1 MAENTATITESVA
14 LPLQRQRHYNVGVI
28 LWRVLLYIVVLW
40 GAVIFAIPFYWMIRT
55 AVMPPYQVNLFPPQ
69 WIPDSINFVNFRA
82 PFVGPFPFA
91 RWFGNSAIV
100 WVRSSSGVVLSASF
114 VGFGFARLRFPFR
127 NLLFI
132 VVLSTMML
140 PEHIKLIPTYLLFV
154 QLGWINTV
162 LPLIVPNWFAPPFHV
177 FLMRQFFMT
186 IPQEMDDAAK
196 IDGAGHARILLQ
208 IFVPLSKPALATLA
222 IFAFIGNWNNFF
234 GPLLYLRTP
243 DVQTLPVCLVQY
255 QGAYGNTDWHLMMAV
270 ATIAVIPVLLIFIF
284 GQRYFVEGIATS
296 GVKG

>member
-1 MAENTATITESVA
+1 MAENTAAIPDSVS
-14 LPLQRQRHYNVGVI
+14 LPIRHSRHINAGVI
-28 LWRVLLYIVVLW
+28 LWRVLLYLVVLW

-55 AVMPPYQVNLFPPQ
+55 AVMPPYQVNLFPPE
-69 WIPDSINFVNFRA
+69 WIPDSINFVNFRS

-100 WVRSSSGVVLSASF
+100 SVLSSLGVVLSASF

-154 QLGWINTV
+154 KLGWINTV

-196 IDGAGHARILLQ
+196 IDGCGWLGIYGRIH
-208 IFVPLSKPALATLA
+208 IPLS
-222 IFAFIGNWNNFF
+222 
-234 GPLLYLRTP
+234 
-243 DVQTLPVCLVQY
+243 LPVMGVSAIYQFTFTWNDFLHPLVYLQQVDKY
-255 QGAYGNTDWHLMMAV
+255 TVALGLRLFEGYMRSNIQDMMAS
-270 ATIAVIPVLLIFIF
+270 ALIAVMPTIIIFFIA
-284 GQRYFVEGIATS
+284 QRYFIQGIVMT

>member
-1 MAENTATITESVA
+1 MAENTAAITDSVS
-14 LPLQRQRHYNVGVI
+14 LPIQRQRHIDVGVI
-28 LWRVLLYIVVLW
+28 AWRVLLYIVVLW

-55 AVMPPYQVNLFPPQ
+55 AVMPPYQVNLFPPE
-69 WIPDSINFVNFRA
+69 WIPDSINFVNFRS

-100 WVRSSSGVVLSASF
+100 SVLSSAGVVLSASF

-196 IDGAGHARILLQ
+196 IDGCGWLGIYGRIH
-208 IFVPLSKPALATLA
+208 IPLS
-222 IFAFIGNWNNFF
+222 
-234 GPLLYLRTP
+234 
-243 DVQTLPVCLVQY
+243 LPVMGVSAIYQFTFTWNDFLHPLVYLQQVDKY
-255 QGAYGNTDWHLMMAV
+255 TVALGLRLFEGYMRSNIQDMMA
-270 ATIAVIPVLLIFIF
+270 AALIAVMPTIIIFFIA
-284 GQRYFVEGIATS
+284 QRYFIQGIVMT

>member
-1 MAENTATITESVA
+1 MAENTAAIPESVS
-14 LPLQRQRHYNVGVI
+14 LPLQRSRHINVGVI
-28 LWRVLLYIVVLW
+28 LWRVLLYVVVLW

-55 AVMPPYQVNLFPPQ
+55 AVMPPYQVNLFPPE
-69 WIPDSINFVNFRA
+69 WIPDSINFVNFRS

-100 WVRSSSGVVLSASF
+100 SVLSSVGVVLSASF

-154 QLGWINTV
+154 KLGWINTV

-196 IDGAGHARILLQ
+196 IDGCGWLGIYGRIH
-208 IFVPLSKPALATLA
+208 IPLS
-222 IFAFIGNWNNFF
+222 
-234 GPLLYLRTP
+234 
-243 DVQTLPVCLVQY
+243 LPVMGVSAIYQFTFTWNDFLHPLVYLQQVDKY
-255 QGAYGNTDWHLMMAV
+255 TVALGLRLFEGYMRSNIQDMMAS
-270 ATIAVIPVLLIFIF
+270 ALIAVMPTIIIFFIA
-284 GQRYFVEGIATS
+284 QRYFIQGIVMT

>member
-1 MAENTATITESVA
+1 MAENTAAIPESVS
-14 LPLQRQRHYNVGVI
+14 LPLQRSRHIDVGVI
-28 LWRVLLYIVVLW
+28 LWRVLLYLVVLW

-55 AVMPPYQVNLFPPQ
+55 AVMPPYQVNLFPPE
-69 WIPDSINFVNFRA
+69 WIPDSINFVNFRS

-100 WVRSSSGVVLSASF
+100 SVLSSLGVVLSASF

-154 QLGWINTV
+154 KLGWINTV

-196 IDGAGHARILLQ
+196 IDGCGWLGIYGRIH
-208 IFVPLSKPALATLA
+208 IPLS
-222 IFAFIGNWNNFF
+222 
-234 GPLLYLRTP
+234 
-243 DVQTLPVCLVQY
+243 LPVMGVSAIYQFTFTWNDFLHPLVYLQQVDKY
-255 QGAYGNTDWHLMMAV
+255 TVALGLRLFEGYMRSNIQDMMAS
-270 ATIAVIPVLLIFIF
+270 ALIAVMPTIIIFFIA
-284 GQRYFVEGIATS
+284 QRYFIQGIVMT

>member
-1 MAENTATITESVA
+1 MAENTAAITESVS
-14 LPLQRQRHYNVGVI
+14 LPLQSQRHYNIGVI
-28 LWRVLLYIVVLW
+28 LWRVLLYVVVLW

-55 AVMPPYQVNLFPPQ
+55 AVMPPYQVNLFPPE
-69 WIPDSINFVNFRA
+69 WIPDSINLVNFRA

-100 WVRSSSGVVLSASF
+100 SVLSSAGVVLSASF

-127 NLLFI
+127 NVLFI

-154 QLGWINTV
+154 SLGWINTV
-162 LPLIVPNWFAPPFHV
+162 LPLIIPNWFAPPFHV

-196 IDGAGHARILLQ
+196 IDGCGWLGIYGRIH
-208 IFVPLSKPALATLA
+208 IPLS
-222 IFAFIGNWNNFF
+222 
-234 GPLLYLRTP
+234 
-243 DVQTLPVCLVQY
+243 LPVMGVSAIYQFTFTWNDFLHPLVYLQQVDKY
-255 QGAYGNTDWHLMMAV
+255 TVALGLRLFEGFMRSNIQDMMAS
-270 ATIAVIPVLLIFIF
+270 ALIAVMPTIIIFFIA
-284 GQRYFVEGIATS
+284 QRYFIQGIVMT
-296 GVKG
+296 GVQG

>member
-1 MAENTATITESVA
+1 MAENTAAIPESVS

-28 LWRVLLYIVVLW
+28 LWRVLLYAVVLW

-55 AVMPPYQVNLFPPQ
+55 AVMPPYQVNLFPPE

-100 WVRSSSGVVLSASF
+100 SVLSSLGVVLSASF

-196 IDGAGHARILLQ
+196 IDGCGWLGIYGRIH
-208 IFVPLSKPALATLA
+208 IPLS
-222 IFAFIGNWNNFF
+222 
-234 GPLLYLRTP
+234 
-243 DVQTLPVCLVQY
+243 LPVMGVSAIYQFTFTWNDFLHPLVYLQQVDKY
-255 QGAYGNTDWHLMMAV
+255 TVALGLRLFEGYMRSNIQDMMAAALV
-270 ATIAVIPVLLIFIF
+270 AVMPTIIIFFIA
-284 GQRYFVEGIATS
+284 QRYFIQGIVMT

>member
-1 MAENTATITESVA
+1 MAENTATITESVS

-28 LWRVLLYIVVLW
+28 LWRVLLYLVVLW

-55 AVMPPYQVNLFPPQ
+55 AVMPPYQVNLFPPE
-69 WIPDSINFVNFRA
+69 WIPDSINFVNFRS

-100 WVRSSSGVVLSASF
+100 SVLSSLGVVLSASF

-154 QLGWINTV
+154 KLGWINTV

-196 IDGAGHARILLQ
+196 IDGCGWLGIYGRIH
-208 IFVPLSKPALATLA
+208 IPLS
-222 IFAFIGNWNNFF
+222 
-234 GPLLYLRTP
+234 
-243 DVQTLPVCLVQY
+243 LPVMGVSAIYQFTFTWNDFLHPLVYLQQVDKY
-255 QGAYGNTDWHLMMAV
+255 TVALGLRLFEGYMRSNIQDMMAS
-270 ATIAVIPVLLIFIF
+270 ALIAVMPTIIIFFIA
-284 GQRYFVEGIATS
+284 QRYFIQGIVMT

>member
-1 MAENTATITESVA
+1 MAENTAAITDSVS
-14 LPLQRQRHYNVGVI
+14 LPIQRQRHINVGVI
-28 LWRVLLYIVVLW
+28 AWRVLLYIVVLW

-55 AVMPPYQVNLFPPQ
+55 AVMPPYQVNLFPPE
-69 WIPDSINFVNFRA
+69 WIPDSINFVNFRS

-100 WVRSSSGVVLSASF
+100 SVLSSVGVVLSASF

-154 QLGWINTV
+154 KLGWINTV

-196 IDGAGHARILLQ
+196 IDGCGWLGIYGRIH
-208 IFVPLSKPALATLA
+208 IPLS
-222 IFAFIGNWNNFF
+222 
-234 GPLLYLRTP
+234 
-243 DVQTLPVCLVQY
+243 LPVMGVSAIYQFTFTWNDFLHPLVYLQQVDKY
-255 QGAYGNTDWHLMMAV
+255 TVALGLRLFEGYMRSNIQDMMAS
-270 ATIAVIPVLLIFIF
+270 ALIAVMPTIIIFFIA
-284 GQRYFVEGIATS
+284 QRYFIQGIVMT

>member
-1 MAENTATITESVA
+1 MAENTAAITESVS
-14 LPLQRQRHYNVGVI
+14 LPLQRQRHYNVGVF
-28 LWRVLLYIVVLW
+28 LWRVLLYVVVLW

-55 AVMPPYQVNLFPPQ
+55 AVMPPYQVNLFPPE

-100 WVRSSSGVVLSASF
+100 SVLSSFGVVLSASF

-127 NLLFI
+127 NVLFI

-154 QLGWINTV
+154 SLGWINTV
-162 LPLIVPNWFAPPFHV
+162 LPLIIPNWFAPPFHV

-196 IDGAGHARILLQ
+196 IDGCGWLGIYGRIH
-208 IFVPLSKPALATLA
+208 IPLS
-222 IFAFIGNWNNFF
+222 
-234 GPLLYLRTP
+234 
-243 DVQTLPVCLVQY
+243 LPVMGVSAIYQFTFTWNDFLHPLVYLQQVDKY
-255 QGAYGNTDWHLMMAV
+255 TVALGLRLFEGFMRSNIQDMMAS
-270 ATIAVIPVLLIFIF
+270 ALIAVMPTIIIFFIA
-284 GQRYFVEGIATS
+284 QRYFIQGIVMT